1 MTHTL
6 HRQGS
11 CQDLKNDFPVLAMVA
26 RQFDIVDEQAK
37 QRTLQKL
44 QAIFD
49 LLWRYQPTNIGS
61 LYIPGTKMHGMSGP
75 QMRAGLRPNGFVGC
89 VFSDRDSLRDALREL
104 KERDFGISIVVSGLT
119 DEVFAICDEVG
130 LTPHTVDLSLGV
142 WGKQELL
149 PKAELMEITTMCGH
163 AMTSTG
169 LVLDMI
175 RQVRAG
181 QLTAEQAARE
191 LAKPCVCGI
200 FNQKRAADLIQR
212 LSESD
217 S

>member
-1 MTHTL
+1 
-6 HRQGS
+6 
-11 CQDLKNDFPVLAMVA
+11 MVA